1 MESRQRKVTR
11 KDVAEEAGVSET
23 IVSYVLNKNRYVKE
37 EKRQRV
43 LEAVEKLQYQPNNI
57 ARALHGKG
65 SLQILFIAEELSSG
79 YFSEMV
85 SQMSRDAYRQ
95 GYMISL
101 CESQKEDEFVS
112 HILSRQ
118 FDGLF
123 VSASGVTDSQLK
135 LLVKSGIPMVLFLN
149 REINC
154 ELQDT
159 VLVDTGLYEGSRECV
174 RHLSKNGCR
183 NFIYLDKLGKPCDRD
198 IHLKGFLNQVKDLG
212 IVFAP
217 EQKISGCENIK
228 ELEEKLRSLL
238 EKNSSIDAVVA
249 RYDELAAVALSV
261 ARKMGKKVPDDLS
274 VIGFDNDFISNYVSP
289 TLTTVEIQKEE
300 VGRAAMEAL
309 LALIRNEKLDK
320 EISFAARLII
330 RVILVQTPTVHI
342 LLLTILVNISVTIP
356 PICTLVFTFTQNPI
370 SIVSSFF
377 THRNLSFQNKESQTC
392 SFILSQIRLSV

>member
-1 MESRQRKVTR
+1 MYTGNKENAPERNKTVESRQRKVTR

-123 VSASGVTDSQLK
+123 VSVSGVTDSQLK

-330 RVILVQTPTVHI
+330 RESTEK
-342 LLLTILVNISVTIP
+342 
-356 PICTLVFTFTQNPI
+356 
-370 SIVSSFF
+370 
-377 THRNLSFQNKESQTC
+377 NKNK
-392 SFILSQIRLSV
+392 

>member
-11 KDVAEEAGVSET
+11 KDVAREAGVSET

-85 SQMSRDAYRQ
+85 SQMSRDAYKQ

-101 CESQKEDEFVS
+101 CESQEEDEFVS

-123 VSASGVTDSQLK
+123 VSASGVTDRELK
-135 LLVKSGIPMVLFLN
+135 LLVKSGIPMVLFVN
-149 REINC
+149 REITC

-174 RHLSKNGCR
+174 RHLIKKGCR
-183 NFIYLDKLGKPCDRD
+183 KPVYLDKLGKRCDRD
-198 IHLKGFLNQVKDLG
+198 LHLRGFMDQVNESGLL
-212 IVFAP
+212 FSP
-217 EQKISGCENIK
+217 EQHISDCENIK
-228 ELEEKLRSLL
+228 EMEKKLTDLL
-238 EKNSSIDAVVA
+238 GEDPSVDAVVA
-249 RYDELAAVALSV
+249 RYDDLAAAALL
-261 ARKMGKKVPDDLS
+261 AAEKAGKKVPEELA
-274 VIGFDNDFISNYVSP
+274 VIGFDNDFISNYVCP
-289 TLTTVEIQKEE
+289 PLTTVEIQKEE
-300 VGRAAMEAL
+300 VGKSAMNAL
-309 LALIRNEKLDK
+309 LALIRKEKCNR
-320 EISFAARLII
+320 EIKFTTKLII
-330 RVILVQTPTVHI
+330 RKSTGTD
-342 LLLTILVNISVTIP
+342 
-356 PICTLVFTFTQNPI
+356 
-370 SIVSSFF
+370 
-377 THRNLSFQNKESQTC
+377 K
-392 SFILSQIRLSV
+392 

>member
-11 KDVAEEAGVSET
+11 KDVAEEEGYLKLLFR
-23 IVSYVLNKNRYVKE
+23 YVLNKNRYVKE

-198 IHLKGFLNQVKDLG
+198 IHLKGF
-212 IVFAP
+212 
-217 EQKISGCENIK
+217 
-228 ELEEKLRSLL
+228 
-238 EKNSSIDAVVA
+238 
-249 RYDELAAVALSV
+249 
-261 ARKMGKKVPDDLS
+261 
-274 VIGFDNDFISNYVSP
+274 
-289 TLTTVEIQKEE
+289 
-300 VGRAAMEAL
+300 
-309 LALIRNEKLDK
+309 
-320 EISFAARLII
+320 
-330 RVILVQTPTVHI
+330 
-342 LLLTILVNISVTIP
+342 
-356 PICTLVFTFTQNPI
+356 
-370 SIVSSFF
+370 
-377 THRNLSFQNKESQTC
+377 
-392 SFILSQIRLSV
+392 

>member
-1 MESRQRKVTR
+1 MLEMKKNDPERNKTVESRRRKVTR

-65 SLQILFIAEELSSG
+65 SLQILFIAEEVSSG

-85 SQMSRDAYRQ
+85 SRMSRDAYRQ

-123 VSASGVTDSQLK
+123 VSASGVTDRELK

-149 REINC
+149 REISC

-174 RHLSKNGCR
+174 RHLIKNGFR
-183 NFIYLDKLGKPCDRD
+183 KFAYLDKLGKSCDRD
-198 IHLKGFLNQVKDLG
+198 IHLKGFLDQVKESGL
-212 IVFAP
+212 VFTP
-217 EQKISGCENIK
+217 EQKISGCEDIK
-228 ELEEKLRSLL
+228 ELEKKLQDLL
-238 EKNSSIDAVVA
+238 KKNPSIDAIVA
-249 RYDELAAVALSV
+249 RYDDLAAVALSV
-261 ARKMGKKVPDDLS
+261 ARKTGRRVPDDLA

-300 VGRAAMEAL
+300 VGRSAMEAL

-320 EISFAARLII
+320 EISFAARLVI
-330 RVILVQTPTVHI
+330 RESTEK
-342 LLLTILVNISVTIP
+342 
-356 PICTLVFTFTQNPI
+356 
-370 SIVSSFF
+370 
-377 THRNLSFQNKESQTC
+377 NKE
-392 SFILSQIRLSV
+392 

>member
-123 VSASGVTDSQLK
+123 VSASGVTTAAQ
-135 LLVKSGIPMVLFLN
+135 
-149 REINC
+149 
-154 ELQDT
+154 T
-159 VLVDTGLYEGSRECV
+159 
-174 RHLSKNGCR
+174 
-183 NFIYLDKLGKPCDRD
+183 
-198 IHLKGFLNQVKDLG
+198 
-212 IVFAP
+212 
-217 EQKISGCENIK
+217 K

-330 RVILVQTPTVHI
+330 RESTEK
-342 LLLTILVNISVTIP
+342 
-356 PICTLVFTFTQNPI
+356 
-370 SIVSSFF
+370 
-377 THRNLSFQNKESQTC
+377 NKNK
-392 SFILSQIRLSV
+392 